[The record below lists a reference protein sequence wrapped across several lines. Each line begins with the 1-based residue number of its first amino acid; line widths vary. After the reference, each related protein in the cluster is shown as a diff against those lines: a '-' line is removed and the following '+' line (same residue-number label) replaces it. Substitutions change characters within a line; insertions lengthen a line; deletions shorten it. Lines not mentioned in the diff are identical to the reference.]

1 MKLLNTPNKLSR
13 RNWLRDA
20 AITATSAA
28 VLPSLLTSCSDHRVP
43 PGVGTGDPEEAPLT
57 NFELYSAAQNLL
69 HMNAWVGDVYLYTGN
84 YEQYVLAILKSGEKP
99 TEWKD
104 FIIDI
109 LTEIATGILEVA
121 AGEIPGAGPA
131 IAIVS
136 DIIKKWTT
144 SDKPAN
150 LDAEFAEF
158 KLGHLQMQIAI
169 SNTLLKLADETD
181 DYKNLREG
189 FEKDVELNGKT
200 YSLRDLATSQ
210 FPTVAKGGEYTKL
223 RTAAYDRFRKYIWNV
238 MFIKA
243 GNLNYS
249 AYWLVGQMSYDS
261 PTQYGRD
268 VHYKDDRYKS
278 TYLRGWHEEFGG
290 LFYYRYFYFEFDG
303 RELSSAAAKELFKN
317 DTPENIINPD
327 GLFDR
332 DYVFHQFHKEKPDWF
347 GYYAL
352 RKDLNKTKGVFSFDK
367 DLGFDPAADNAEL
380 TGGDF
385 PMLIKR

>member
-1 MKLLNTPNKLSR
+1 M
-13 RNWLRDA
+13 
-20 AITATSAA
+20 TATSAA
-28 VLPSLLTSCSDHRVP
+28 VLPAFLASCSDHKIP
-43 PGVGTGDPEEAPLT
+43 PGVGAGDPEEAPLT

-69 HMNAWVGDVYLYTGN
+69 HMNAWVEDVYLYTGN

-144 SDKPAN
+144 GDKPAN

-189 FEKDVELNGKT
+189 FGKDVELNGKT

-210 FPTVAKGGEYTKL
+210 FPTVKQGDEYTAL

-238 MFIKA
+238 MIMKA
-243 GNLNYS
+243 GKMTYS
-249 AYWLVGQMSYDS
+249 ALWSRSNESYDS
-261 PTQYGRD
+261 PTQYARD
-268 VHYKDDRYKS
+268 VHYSDGRYKS
-278 TYLRGWHEEFGG
+278 TYLRGWYDWFGN

-303 RELSSAAAKELFKN
+303 RELSSEAAKELFKD
-317 DTPENIINPD
+317 DTPEHIINPD
-327 GLFDR
+327 GLFTR
-332 DYVFHQFHKEKPDWF
+332 DYVFKQFHKEQPDWF
-347 GYYAL
+347 GYHEL
-352 RKDLNKTKGVFSFDK
+352 RKDLLKTKGFTSGDKSF
-367 DLGFDPAADNAEL
+367 GFDPAADHADL

-385 PMLIKR
+385 PLLIKR